1 MSTNPI
7 TNLVKSS
14 QRGKFIKR
22 LPKISTRLKV
32 LLVSLALLSG
42 SMGAALAFLMTSKP
56 FQQTQTSGITN
67 SNSMTAT
74 TAGLPELTRSVN
86 ILILGTIVLTSDLPD
101 AEQQPKG
108 RYLAQVNSTLN
119 GQSDAILL
127 VRFDPF
133 TKKLTAL
140 SIPRDSRVNIP
151 ELGYRKINA
160 ANYVG
165 GASLS
170 AQIVSQTLG
179 NVEIDRYFR
188 VNVDGFGKLIDAL
201 GGVDIYV
208 PKRMKYQDDSQH
220 LYINLNPGQ
229 QHLDGNKAIQYMRF
243 RHDDLGDIGRVQRQ
257 QTLIRALIEQK
268 LNLATISRLPDILAV
283 LKENIDTNLSV
294 EEMLALAAFAAKT
307 DRKNAQMLMAP
318 GRFSAPNEYPI
329 SYWIL
334 NERHLMRLMANYFQV
349 NVPSEALD
357 EVNRSPS
364 SLRVAVQDSISNPE
378 GVKVAKDILV
388 KAGYGDVFPAD
399 EPWANPLEKTKI
411 IAQQGD
417 LESAEEVRNTLGIGE
432 IVLESTGSLES
443 DVTVRL
449 GRDWLDLKSI
459 QVYKPKP
466 LLDRS

>member
-1 MSTNPI
+1 
-7 TNLVKSS
+7 
-14 QRGKFIKR
+14 
-22 LPKISTRLKV
+22 
-32 LLVSLALLSG
+32 
-42 SMGAALAFLMTSKP
+42 
-56 FQQTQTSGITN
+56 
-67 SNSMTAT
+67 
-74 TAGLPELTRSVN
+74 
-86 ILILGTIVLTSDLPD
+86 
-101 AEQQPKG
+101 
-108 RYLAQVNSTLN
+108 
-119 GQSDAILL
+119 
-127 VRFDPF
+127 
-133 TKKLTAL
+133 
-140 SIPRDSRVNIP
+140 
-151 ELGYRKINA
+151 
-160 ANYVG
+160 
-165 GASLS
+165 
-170 AQIVSQTLG
+170 
-179 NVEIDRYFR
+179 
-188 VNVDGFGKLIDAL
+188 
-201 GGVDIYV
+201 
-208 PKRMKYQDDSQH
+208 
-220 LYINLNPGQ
+220 
-229 QHLDGNKAIQYMRF
+229 MRF

-268 LNLATISRLPDILAV
+268 LNLGTISRLPDILAV

-318 GRFSAPNEYPI
+318 GRFSAPDEYPI

-349 NVPSEALD
+349 NVPPEALD

-388 KAGYGDVFPAD
+388 KAGYGEVFRAE

-466 LLDRS
+466 LLDKS